1 MISLELDNNSATSLY
16 IQLYERIKEEISG
29 GRIGTGEKL
38 PSLRGMA
45 SNLGVSVT
53 TVKLA
58 YDQLIAEGYLV
69 SRPQSGYYAASGAGS
84 PAANGTEDSAADR
97 SYEAEASA
105 KSAQAADGCDPDT
118 FDFVK
123 WKKCMASVLNDSPEQ
138 LLTGADRQG
147 EPELRE

>member
-105 KSAQAADGCDPDT
+105 KSAQAADGFQRT
-118 FDFVK
+118 L
-123 WKKCMASVLNDSPEQ
+123 SY
-138 LLTGADRQG
+138 T
-147 EPELRE
+147 

>member
-58 YDQLIAEGYLV
+58 YDQLIAEGYLM
-69 SRPQSGYYAASGAGS
+69 SRPQSAINTCLKICRSMVIPWAVKIPVILFSAST
-84 PAANGTEDSAADR
+84 P
-97 SYEAEASA
+97 
-105 KSAQAADGCDPDT
+105 
-118 FDFVK
+118 
-123 WKKCMASVLNDSPEQ
+123 
-138 LLTGADRQG
+138 
-147 EPELRE
+147 